1 MTRFSWMLALATVAG
16 CAGYAALVLY
26 SASWPEAAALR
37 QFYRWQPRAYTAA
50 EFGTLRAGLALL
62 AAGAAALAAGLA
74 SRPSGRAELRAL
86 GTELARAGQ
95 GLRAGWRGLRPGQR
109 RGALLAL
116 ALLTALRAYY
126 SVVTEPYDDAVS
138 YEVFVRARLLALS
151 ACYPMPNNH
160 VGSNTVA
167 WAFYHLY
174 PGFWWSMRLPVLL
187 AGTAGTVAWF
197 LGLLRRSNFRVALL
211 AVALFSSLQLSFYH
225 SVVGRGYA
233 LLAGLSAVGFF
244 AVLALVEAE
253 AARRGPGRVGE
264 PAPLAAP
271 GAGRARAAWLALVG
285 SGVLGLYAV
294 PTHAYFLASAY
305 GWLGLALLRRRAG
318 GALLRAGAL
327 GGLTLLGAALLYA
340 PLLLISGPAM
350 LLHNGY
356 VLPLPPAEFW
366 RTLPAY
372 VWQTEGWLA
381 GHRWVGA
388 LPALATLAGAA
399 WLGRRARAGRLP
411 AGLARGV
418 RTLAPPAAWFVLLP
432 YGLIAAQRVHAPERT
447 VFYKAQ
453 LLAVLVALL
462 AEAARHYAPPA
473 RRRAGGWLLGGA
485 LGLFGASQLYLGARA
500 NHVRQA
506 DWPRYRAGVAW
517 LSRQPVG
524 PVLVP
529 RAGQCMLLRF
539 YAHAGY
545 RARPWQLDNRPVP
558 GVRYRY
564 LVRRP
569 GAPSLPGEPPP
580 PGPPAFA
587 NEAVAIFVV
596 P

>member
-1 MTRFSWMLALATVAG
+1 MTRFYWMLALATVAG

-26 SASWPEAAALR
+26 SAGWPEAAALR

-50 EFGTLRAGLALL
+50 EFTMLRAGLALL
-62 AAGAAALAAGLA
+62 AAGAAALAVGVAAAPAG
-74 SRPSGRAELRAL
+74 RGEVRAL
-86 GTELARAGQ
+86 GTELARAGR

-116 ALLTALRAYY
+116 ALLTALRTYY

-160 VGSNTVA
+160 VLSNTVA

-187 AGTAGTVAWF
+187 VSTAGTVAWF

-233 LLAGLSAVGFF
+233 LLGGLSAVGFF
-244 AVLALVEAE
+244 AVLALGEAE
-253 AARRGPGRVGE
+253 AARRA
-264 PAPLAAP
+264 PAPLAPPARG
-271 GAGRARAAWLALVG
+271 GAGVSRAAWLALVA

-305 GWLGLALLRRRAG
+305 GWLGLGLLRRRAG
-318 GALLRAGAL
+318 GALLRTAAL

-356 VLPLPPAEFW
+356 VLPLPPAAFW

-372 VWQTEGWLA
+372 AWQTEGWLA

-399 WLGRRARAGRLP
+399 WLARPAQAARLP
-411 AGLARGV
+411 AALARGL
-418 RTLAPPAAWFVLLP
+418 RTLGPPAAWFVLLP
-432 YGLIAAQRVHAPERT
+432 YALIAVQRVHAPERT

-473 RRRAGGWLLGGA
+473 RRRVGGWLLGAGV
-485 LGLFGASQLYLGARA
+485 GLFGVTQLYLGERA

-517 LSRQPVG
+517 LNRQPVG

-545 RARPWQLDNRPVP
+545 RGRAWQLDDHPVP

-569 GAPSLPGEPPP
+569 GAPRLPSEPLLT
-580 PGPPAFA
+580 GPPAFA
-587 NEAVAIFVV
+587 NDAVAIFVA